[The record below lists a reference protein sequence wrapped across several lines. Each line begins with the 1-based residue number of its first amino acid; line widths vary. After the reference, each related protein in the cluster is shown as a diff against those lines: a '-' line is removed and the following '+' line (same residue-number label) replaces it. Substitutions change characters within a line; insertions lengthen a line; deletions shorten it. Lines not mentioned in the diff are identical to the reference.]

1 MPSRSSSVLRF
12 ARPALVALLLAAC
25 VWALVTSW
33 DDVTDVLPKVGA
45 LRFALS
51 TVAAVGAGLALAV
64 GWRILLVDIARHDV
78 ADVQDRIGHIEATA
92 VFSASQLGKYI
103 PGSVWPV
110 VAQMSL
116 ARRHGIARMT
126 VAAAFVTQMLLLVV
140 TAVVTAAV
148 TLPWVDAEELRTR
161 WWLLVVAPAVCLVL
175 VPTVQR
181 RVLALA
187 GRVLKRP
194 LAVAFPRP
202 RAMAGAVAASVVTY
216 VLFGVHLA
224 VLASPISPDGDG
236 RVFVQSIGAFALAWA
251 AGFVV
256 IFAPAGL
263 GVREVVLKLTMA
275 SVLVSADATAV
286 AVLSRTSLVIAD
298 LVLGLFGIAV
308 VALGRKAGDA
318 AVDVGTGTG
327 ELAPAQHDEN
337 VGRGLAVGG
346 LDVGDEPE
354 GEDLAG
360 HQQADGGAD
369 EARHAAGVVVADEA
383 QDEPAHHEHEADHAR
398 DR

>member
-12 ARPALVALLLAAC
+12 ARPALVVLLLAAC
-25 VWALVTSW
+25 VWALITSW
-33 DDVTDVLPKVGA
+33 DDVTDVLPRVGG

-51 TVAAVGAGLALAV
+51 TVAAIGAGLALAV
-64 GWRILLVDIARHDV
+64 GWRILLIDIARHDV
-78 ADVQDRIGHIEATA
+78 ADVHDRLGYTEATA

-116 ARRHGIARMT
+116 ARRHGIARVT
-126 VAAAFVTQMLLLVV
+126 IVAAFVTQMLLLVV

-175 VPTVQR
+175 VPSVQR
-181 RVLALA
+181 RLLGLA
-187 GRVLKRP
+187 GRLLKRE
-194 LAVAFPRP
+194 LVVAFPGP
-202 RAMAGAVAASVVTY
+202 RAMAGGVVASLATY

-224 VLASPISPDGDG
+224 VLASPISPDGDV
-236 RVFVQSIGAFALAWA
+236 RVLVQSIGAFALAWA

-263 GVREVVLKLTMA
+263 GVREVVLKLTMG
-275 SVLVSADATAV
+275 SVLVSADATAL

-298 LVLGLFGIAV
+298 LALGLFGIGV
-308 VALGRKAGDA
+308 VALGRSRGDGGTA
-318 AVDVGTGTG
+318 A
-327 ELAPAQHDEN
+327 ELATAQHDED
-337 VGRGLAVGG
+337 VGRRLAVRG
-346 LDVGDEPE
+346 LDVGDEAE
-354 GEDLAG
+354 GEDLAS
-360 HQQADGGAD
+360 HQ
-369 EARHAAGVVVADEA
+369 
-383 QDEPAHHEHEADHAR
+383 
-398 DR
+398 